1 VRRQSLFTG
10 VALLVLVLPVAAA
23 DPPEAEQARAVAGQ
37 VLERTKA
44 VLQSALRDGQPAAA
58 LRVCA
63 SVAQGIAREHEQQG
77 WRVRRVSDRVRNPAD
92 TPDAYE
98 REVLRTWQEEKTAG
112 RLAPTTERQEIVTE
126 DGQTHL
132 RYMKP
137 IFIAAPVCLQCHGQ
151 PAKLGPGVA
160 EALRE
165 LYPGDQATGY
175 SLGDL
180 RGAISVR
187 IPLGASR

>member
-151 PAKLGPGVA
+151 PAKLAPGVA

>member
-1 VRRQSLFTG
+1 VRRQPLFTG

-23 DPPEAEQARAVAGQ
+23 DPPEAEQARTVAGQ

-126 DGQTHL
+126 DGQSAL
-132 RYMKP
+132 RYMRP

>member
-1 VRRQSLFTG
+1 MRRQPLFTG
-10 VALLVLVLPVAAA
+10 VALLILVLPVAAA
-23 DPPEAEQARAVAGQ
+23 DPPEAERARAVAGQ

-44 VLQSALRDGQPAAA
+44 VLQSALSEGRPAAA

-126 DGQTHL
+126 AGQSAL
-132 RYMKP
+132 RYMRP
-137 IFIAAPVCLQCHGQ
+137 ILIAAPVCLQCHGD

>member
-1 VRRQSLFTG
+1 MRRQPPFTA

-98 REVLRTWQEEKTAG
+98 REVLRTWQEEKSAG

-126 DGQTHL
+126 GGQSAL
-132 RYMKP
+132 RYMRP
-137 IFIAAPVCLQCHGQ
+137 ILIAAPVCLQCHGE